1 MTSVV
6 PIGPFHPAMKE
17 PEHFRVE
24 VEGERVVNLVIK
36 VGYNHR
42 GMEKTATTRSYHRNI
57 FLFERVCGICNAAH
71 SLCYCQT
78 VERLFDIHVPDR
90 ARYIRTVVAELNR
103 IHSHLLWFG
112 VAMHLIGYDTLF
124 MHAWKGREYVMD
136 AIEAATGNRVNTAMN
151 TIGGV
156 RRDITPKMADFILRM
171 MDESEKATDYLVKAI
186 QRDSVVAAR
195 VAGIGILTK
204 EDAIRYSVVGPTLR
218 ASGIESDVRADDPY
232 AAYGDVE
239 WEVCVE
245 DTCDVLARVLVRL
258 RETLESIKIVRECLR
273 DMPEGPIVSED
284 VKEAFP
290 SEAFGRVEAPRGEL
304 AYYIRSNSTNIP
316 ERVKVRTPSFMNI
329 PAIVP
334 MAVGENLAD
343 VPIIIGSVDPCYAC
357 TDRVLVVDIRTG
369 RRKTYTLRE
378 LARRGGR

>member
-24 VEGERVVNLVIK
+24 VEGEKVVNVVIK

-42 GMEKTATTRSYHRNI
+42 GIEKTATTRSYHRNI
-57 FLFERVCGICNAAH
+57 FLFERVCGICNVAH
-71 SLCYCQT
+71 SLCYCHT
-78 VERLFDIHVPDR
+78 VERLFNIHVPDR

-136 AIEAATGNRVNTAMN
+136 AIEAVTGNRVNTAIN

-156 RRDITPKMADFILRM
+156 RRDITPKLAGFIEKM
-171 MDESEKATDYLVKAI
+171 MDETEKATAYLAKAI
-186 QRDSVVAAR
+186 EGDSIVAAR
-195 VAGIGILTK
+195 VAGVGVLTK
-204 EDAIRYSVVGPTLR
+204 EDAIRYSGVGPTLR
-218 ASGIESDVRADDPY
+218 ASGIDSDVRADDPY
-232 AAYGDVE
+232 AAYDEVD

-245 DTCDVLARVLVRL
+245 DTCDVLARVLVRV
-258 RETLESIKIVRECLR
+258 RETLESIKIIRECLK
-273 DMPEGPIVSED
+273 DMPEGPIVSDE
-284 VKEAFP
+284 VREAFP
-290 SEAFGRVEAPRGEL
+290 SETFGRVEAPRGEL
-304 AYYIRSNSTNIP
+304 AYYIKSNSTNIP
-316 ERVKVRTPSFMNI
+316 ERVKVRTPSLMNI

-357 TDRVLVVDIRTG
+357 TDRLLVVDLKTG
-369 RRKTYTLRE
+369 REKVYTLRE
-378 LARRGGR
+378 LVRRGGR